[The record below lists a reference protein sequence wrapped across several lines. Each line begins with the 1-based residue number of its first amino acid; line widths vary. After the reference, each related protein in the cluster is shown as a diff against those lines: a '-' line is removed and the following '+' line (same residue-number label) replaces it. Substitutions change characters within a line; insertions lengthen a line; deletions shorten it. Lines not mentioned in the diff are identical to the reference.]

1 MTRKP
6 VQITTATVDGDT
18 PVYVA
23 LADDGS
29 MWATYVNIRDLSVQQ
44 WTPLRDLPQDKDA

>member
-6 VQITTATVDGDT
+6 VQLTTVKVFALPQLV
-18 PVYVA
+18 V

-29 MWATYVNIRDLSVQQ
+29 MWAGTVNADLTIQQ
-44 WTPLRDLPQDKDA
+44 WTPLRDLPQDEDA